1 MTTGS
6 RERKPALNEGKAC
19 DAVVR
24 CIERR
29 TGEMRAAIRRPEK
42 EGVDPPVDLRL
53 RLGARE
59 HAIEHT
65 QIEAFPGRIR
75 TDVECERLIKPVIAE
90 VSGTLPGP
98 AHYELLLP
106 IDTRLGVKTAE
117 LNRRRRDLIAWIRA
131 KAQYLCEKNLDRL
144 SCDHKTPRFLDCIET
159 KPPGFHYAVRLCVHP
174 PLLRSEPGTLRSARY
189 APNDEELEASRADRL
204 QQALRRKCPKLKRCK
219 EDGART
225 VLVLES
231 DDLALTNHVLVG
243 EPLVRLLAECADL
256 PDEVYLVE
264 TDLDPWTVHC
274 MKLDIECWP
283 MENSL
288 EPPAFC
294 MDDLTDLSQAT
305 HR

>member
-6 RERKPALNEGKAC
+6 RKREPARNEGKVC

-24 CIERR
+24 CIEQR
-29 TGEMRAAIRRPEK
+29 TGETRTAIRRPEK
-42 EGVDPPVDLRL
+42 VGIDPPVDLRL

-59 HAIEHT
+59 YAIEHT
-65 QIEAFPGRIR
+65 RIEAFPGQVR
-75 TDVECERLIKPVIAE
+75 TDAEYVQLIVTVIDE

-106 IDTRLGVKTAE
+106 MNTHLGVKTAE
-117 LNRRRRDLIAWIRA
+117 LDRRRRGLIAWVRA
-131 KAQYLCEKNLDRL
+131 KAQYMYEKNLDRL
-144 SCDHKTPRFLDCIET
+144 SRDHKTPRFLDCVET
-159 KPPGFHYAVRLCVHP
+159 KPPSFPYAVRLCVRP
-174 PLLRSEPGTLRSARY
+174 SRPRSEPGILRSARY

-204 QQALRRKCPKLKRCK
+204 RQALRRKCPKLMRCK

-243 EPLVRLLAECADL
+243 EPLVRLLAECAGL
-256 PDEVYLVE
+256 PDEIYLVE

-274 MKLDIECWP
+274 MKLDTECWP
-283 MENSL
+283 MENSS
-288 EPPAFC
+288 ESPTFRV
-294 MDDLTDLSQAT
+294 DDLIDLSQAAL
-305 HR
+305 R